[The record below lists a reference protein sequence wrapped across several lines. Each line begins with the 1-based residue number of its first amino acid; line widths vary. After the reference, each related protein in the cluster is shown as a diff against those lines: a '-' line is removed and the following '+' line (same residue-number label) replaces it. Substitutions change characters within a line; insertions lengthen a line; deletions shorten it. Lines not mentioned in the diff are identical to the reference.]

1 MKLVND
7 VRAYLVNTYQVN
19 CILAVNMR
27 TETMASLKR
36 NSDNVLENA
45 SSKKTKAEDGKADVN
60 GNGTNS
66 SRGKKH
72 ILLNAFD
79 MSTVGHLSPGQ
90 WKNPKDKSA
99 TKRGLDYWID
109 LAKLL
114 EKGDIN
120 ALFLADTYGGYDTYE
135 GSLDNC
141 IRRAA
146 QWPVTDPTIVSKSTR
161 WTKEKSCSQD
171 IANLGNG
178 SSDYQ
183 SCLRHNSIHLF
194 RTALPPSKTLQHS
207 GPFDQRPHWLEYC
220 YLLEKGCVQGYRYLD
235 TNRA

>member
-1 MKLVND
+1 M
-7 VRAYLVNTYQVN
+7 T
-19 CILAVNMR
+19 
-27 TETMASLKR
+27 SLKR
-36 NSDNVLENA
+36 DSDGTIENG
-45 SSKKTKAEDGKADVN
+45 SSKRAKAEDDKAGVSKLN
-60 GNGTNS
+60 GNGTN
-66 SRGKKH
+66 GHKKKKQ

-146 QWPVTDPTIVSKSTR
+146 QWPVTDPTIVSR
-161 WTKEKSCSQD
+161 
-171 IANLGNG
+171 L
-178 SSDYQ
+178 
-183 SCLRHNSIHLF
+183 
-194 RTALPPSKTLQHS
+194 
-207 GPFDQRPHWLEYC
+207 
-220 YLLEKGCVQGYRYLD
+220 
-235 TNRA
+235 

>member
-1 MKLVND
+1 
-7 VRAYLVNTYQVN
+7 
-19 CILAVNMR
+19 
-27 TETMASLKR
+27 MASLKR
-36 NSDNVLENA
+36 NNDSVLENG
-45 SSKKTKAEDGKADVN
+45 SSKKSKAGV
-60 GNGTNS
+60 NGTN
-66 SRGKKH
+66 GHKKKKQ

-146 QWPVTDPTIVSKSTR
+146 QWPVTDPTIVSTQTR
-161 WTKEKSCSQD
+161 WADVDTCSQD
-171 IANLGNG
+171 IANLSDG
-178 SSDYQ
+178 SSN
-183 SCLRHNSIHLF
+183 H
-194 RTALPPSKTLQHS
+194 
-207 GPFDQRPHWLEYC
+207 
-220 YLLEKGCVQGYRYLD
+220 
-235 TNRA
+235 